1 MEIEEQVRG
10 YILENFLYTDD
21 ASELSDDQ
29 SLFDSGVVDSTGVLE
44 LVSFIE
50 ESYEVQVDDTE
61 LVPDNF
67 DSVEKITAYIKRK
80 VAEADA

>member
-21 ASELSDDQ
+21 PSELSDDQ

-50 ESYEVQVDDTE
+50 DSYGVQVDDTE
-61 LVPDNF
+61 LIPDNF
-67 DSVEKITAYIKRK
+67 DSVEKISAYIKRK